1 MLKNKILNTQTK
13 PQVQYSYIQFKNHII
28 YICNFKLINKFIKL
42 NIVINYIK
50 NPTFQ
55 TDTKNIPLSTER
67 GIYRNE
73 NVIFIY
79 VYS

>member
-1 MLKNKILNTQTK
+1 MLKNKMLNTQTK
-13 PQVQYSYIQFKNHII
+13 PQVQYSYIQLKNHLI
-28 YICNFKLINKFIKL
+28 YICNFKLVKKIVKL
-42 NIVINYIK
+42 KIVINYIK
-50 NPTFQ
+50 KPTFQ

>member
-1 MLKNKILNTQTK
+1 MALEIHSKPKFFTINTRGTQFSMLKNHL
-13 PQVQYSYIQFKNHII
+13 I
-28 YICNFKLINKFIKL
+28 YICNFKLVKKFVKL
-42 NIVINYIK
+42 NIVINSIK
-50 NPTFQ
+50 KPTFQ

-79 VYS
+79 V